1 MTQQQNT
8 IDRRGALLMLAGSVA
23 IFGAAP
29 LSSAFA
35 ADDVAAYPSRPVRFV
50 IPFPPGS
57 GAELTARFIGQ
68 KFTELTGQSVVV
80 EPKGGG
86 NGFIAVQAVLSAPR
100 DGYTLFAGSSSTFA
114 HNVALFKKLPY
125 DPLTD
130 FVPLSLF
137 IRSPILLA
145 VPANSPYK
153 TLADFI
159 AAAKQEPGKLTIGS
173 GSAGYQMM
181 AVLFTER
188 AGIQLL
194 HVPYKSSPETVK
206 AVLGGEVSIGI
217 CDVTSSLPLVQSG
230 RARALAV
237 GTERRLPGA
246 PAISTTAEAGLDDY
260 TVAPWNGIMA
270 PTGVPKPIVDKL
282 ADVFVRI
289 MAMPET
295 REFFDKQNV
304 EMMAAGQEPMR
315 KFQRE
320 EVERWKRIREVA
332 KIEQQ

>member
-8 IDRRGALLMLAGSVA
+8 IDRRGALRMLAGSAA

-29 LSSAFA
+29 LTSAFA
-35 ADDVAAYPSRPVRFV
+35 AEDIAAYPSRPVRFV

-57 GAELTARFIGQ
+57 GAELIARFIGQ
-68 KFTELTGQSVVV
+68 KFTELTRQPSVV

-86 NGFIAVQAVLSAPR
+86 NGFIAVQSVLGAPR

-137 IRSPILLA
+137 IRSPILLV

-153 TLADFI
+153 TLAEFI

-188 AGIQLL
+188 GGIQLL
-194 HVPYKSSPETVK
+194 PVPYKSSPDTVK

-230 RARALAV
+230 RVRALAV
-237 GTERRLPGA
+237 GTDKRLSGA
-246 PAISTTAEAGLDDY
+246 PGIPTTAEAGLLDF

-270 PTGVPKPIVDKL
+270 PAGVPKPIVDKL
-282 ADVFVRI
+282 SDLFVRI

-304 EMMAAGQEPMR
+304 EIMATGQEPMR

>member
-1 MTQQQNT
+1 MTQQQNL
-8 IDRRGALLMLAGSVA
+8 IDRRSALRVLAGTAAVA
-23 IFGAAP
+23 AAAP
-29 LSSAFA
+29 LTSAFA
-35 ADDVAAYPSRPVRFV
+35 AEDAAAYPSRPVRFV

-57 GAELTARFIGQ
+57 GAELVARFIGQ
-68 KFTELTGQSVVV
+68 KFTDLTGQPVVV

-114 HNVALFKKLPY
+114 HNVALIKKLPY

-137 IRSPILLA
+137 IRSPIVLA
-145 VPANSPYK
+145 VPASSPYK
-153 TLADFI
+153 TLGEFI
-159 AAAKQEPGKLTIGS
+159 AAAKREPGKLTIGS

-181 AVLFTER
+181 GALFTEK

-194 HVPYKSSPETVK
+194 PVPYKSSPDTAK
-206 AVLGGEVSIGI
+206 AVLGGEVSVGI
-217 CDVTSSLPLVQSG
+217 CDVTSSLPLVQTG
-230 RARALAV
+230 RIRALAV
-237 GTERRLPGA
+237 GTEKRLPGA
-246 PAISTTAEAGLDDY
+246 PDIPTTAEAGLRDF

-270 PTGVPKPIVDKL
+270 PAGVPKPVVDKL
-282 ADVFVRI
+282 SNLFVRI

-295 REFFDKQNV
+295 HEFFAKQNV
-304 EMMAAGQEPMR
+304 EIMAAGQEPMR

-320 EVERWKRIREVA
+320 EVERWKRIREIA